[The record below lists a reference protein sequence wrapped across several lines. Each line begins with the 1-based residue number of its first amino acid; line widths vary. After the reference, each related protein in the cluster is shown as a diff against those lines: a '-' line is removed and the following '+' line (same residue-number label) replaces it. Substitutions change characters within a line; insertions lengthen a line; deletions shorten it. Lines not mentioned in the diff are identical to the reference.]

1 MIRKPRKLTDA
12 EMLELTR
19 RAYEAPAI
27 MRNAP
32 AKWTRIKDRV
42 AVRLM
47 ARKPAPAGSRVGGER

>member
-19 RAYEAPAI
+19 RAYAAPAI
-27 MRNAP
+27 QRNAP
-32 AKWTRIKDRV
+32 AKWARIKDRV

-47 ARKPAPAGSRVGGER
+47 ARGKR